1 VLVQLAPGQVATPLN
16 WTDRLP
22 TLLPLAAE
30 WATAQS
36 RWILAEGVPLTPDLV
51 DVARRVGVR
60 KPKDVRL
67 LVVFAIPGPEHGE
80 LRAACDALGF
90 LAADTAG
97 LTLGSGIFLRQDVAG
112 QHRLIAHELR
122 HVAQYEEYPSIAAY
136 LERYIPELLEFGYR
150 DAPLEA
156 DARRME
162 TAGASAVLHWNRPAK
177 S

>member
-1 VLVQLAPGQVATPLN
+1 LPPCDEQPLN
-16 WTDRLP
+16 WAERLP
-22 TLLPLAAE
+22 ALLPLAAE
-30 WATAQS
+30 WAVAQS
-36 RWILAEGVPLTPDLV
+36 RRILAEGAPLTPDLV
-51 DVARRVGVR
+51 EVARRVGVR
-60 KPKDVRL
+60 KPEEVRL
-67 LVVFAIPGPEHGE
+67 LVVPAIPGPDHTG

-112 QHRLIAHELR
+112 QRRLIAHELR

-136 LERYIPELLEFGYR
+136 LERYIPELLEFGYKQ
-150 DAPLEA
+150 APLEV

-162 TAGASAVLHWNRPAK
+162 TAGAGAVLQWNRTAK